1 LVPNYGVDALFIS
14 VAVFTGAGTVVVAL
28 FAREQRT
35 AAELEEAA
43 ARVPGGGFDWRPI
56 LQGLARD
63 LAALWENPRT
73 RAVLVLLFV
82 TQFGIGATNPQLE
95 LFVRDLIG
103 PDDGR
108 SAEALNGFVF
118 TAMAITNL
126 VAMPLWGRFG
136 DRVGHLRALIIA
148 ALWSAVALLLNSVAP
163 TYEVLIATRVALSA
177 GGAAIGPCAFA
188 LVAAET
194 QEHRRGASFGAV
206 FSSRTFAMASS
217 AVLGG
222 LVAQALTIRGLFGLA
237 GIAMGIAGSFAL
249 RTRLRHRRAN
259 AAA

>member
-1 LVPNYGVDALFIS
+1 MPGFLA
-14 VAVFTGAGTVVVAL
+14 
-28 FAREQRT
+28 
-35 AAELEEAA
+35 EAA
-43 ARVPGGGFDWRPI
+43 ARVPGGAVDWGPV

-63 LAALWENPRT
+63 LAALWANPRT

-95 LFVRDLIG
+95 LFVRDLIP
-103 PDDGR
+103 PDSDR

-118 TAMAITNL
+118 TAMAVTNL
-126 VAMPLWGRFG
+126 VAMPLWGRAG
-136 DRVGHLRALIIA
+136 DRIGHLRALILA
-148 ALWSAVALLLNSVAP
+148 ALWSAVALLLNSIAP

-194 QEHRRGASFGAV
+194 AEHRRGASFGAV

-217 AVLGG
+217 AVVGG
-222 LVAQALTIRGLFGLA
+222 LVAQAVTIRGLFGVA
-237 GIAMGIAGSFAL
+237 GILMGIAGGFAL
-249 RTRLRHRRAN
+249 LTRARQRRVRAS
-259 AAA
+259 